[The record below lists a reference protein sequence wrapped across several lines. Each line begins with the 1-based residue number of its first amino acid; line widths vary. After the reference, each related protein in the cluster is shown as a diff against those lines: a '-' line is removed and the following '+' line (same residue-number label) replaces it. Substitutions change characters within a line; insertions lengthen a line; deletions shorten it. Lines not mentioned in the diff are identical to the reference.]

1 MDISIGLVGYNM
13 SEIQNY
19 KDNVGNKVN
28 TNDLLNMNEFYS
40 PIKVT
45 SGYDGLNLP
54 YSPEA
59 EQSVLGAILLDSQ
72 CLDRIAEIL
81 PRADYFHLVN
91 HRLIYT
97 VMLDMFTL
105 GKSVDYITV
114 LENLKKEKAFDEPTG
129 KTYLLQLAQI
139 VPSISNV
146 ESYAYI
152 VRDKY
157 DIRTLITT
165 ARDIIEDASGGAVDA
180 AELLDC
186 AEQRIF
192 DIRRGKNMQGLQKIN
207 EIIIQTFDR
216 LDTLNSGDSDLY
228 RGVSTGIRDL
238 DNTITGLNRSDL
250 ILLAARPGMGKT
262 SFALNIAANVAVKE
276 KKRVAFFSLEM
287 TKEQL
292 ASRLL
297 SMEGLVPGVSIK
309 TGKLTED
316 EWIRLIQAGD
326 VLSKTQI
333 YFDDTPGITV
343 PEMKAKLRRLK
354 NVDLVVIDYLQ
365 LMSGAKRIDN
375 RVQEISEITRNLKI
389 MAKEINVPVITLS
402 QLSRASEQRS
412 EHRPVLSDL
421 RDSGSIEQDA
431 DIVMFLYRQDYYSS
445 SDSQY
450 DGEDKNSGEC
460 IIAKNRH
467 GETRSVSLHWQGE
480 FMRFTAQEAFRR
492 EG

>member
-1 MDISIGLVGYNM
+1 MADIS
-13 SEIQNY
+13 
-19 KDNVGNKVN
+19 
-28 TNDLLNMNEFYS
+28 
-40 PIKVT
+40 VT

-59 EQSVLGAILLDSQ
+59 EQSVLGAVLLDSS

-81 PRADYFHLVN
+81 PRAEYFHLAN
-91 HRLIYT
+91 HRMIYDA
-97 VMLDMFTL
+97 MLEMFTL
-105 GKSVDYITV
+105 GQPVDFVTV
-114 LENLKKEKAFDEPTG
+114 LDKLKQNPAFDQVNG

-139 VPSISNV
+139 VPSVSNV
-146 ESYAYI
+146 ETYAGI

-165 ARDIIEDASGGAVDA
+165 ARDILEEASEGGDDA
-180 AELLDC
+180 ATLLDS

-192 DIRRGKNMQGLQKIN
+192 DIRRGKNMQGLQRIN
-207 EIIIQTFDR
+207 EVIIETFDR
-216 LDTLNSGDSDLY
+216 LDLLNSPDSDQFKSI
-228 RGVSTGIRDL
+228 STGIRDL
-238 DNTITGLNRSDL
+238 DETITGLNRSDL

-262 SFALNIAANVAVKE
+262 SFALNIANHVAVKE

-292 ASRLL
+292 ASRML
-297 SMEGLVPGVSIK
+297 STEGEVGGTKLR

-316 EWIRLIQAGD
+316 EWVRLIEAGD
-326 VLSKTQI
+326 ILSKTQI

-354 NVDLVVIDYLQ
+354 DVDLVIIDYLQ

-402 QLSRASEQRS
+402 QLSRASVRS
-412 EHRPVLSDL
+412 
-421 RDSGSIEQDA
+421 
-431 DIVMFLYRQDYYSS
+431 
-445 SDSQY
+445 
-450 DGEDKNSGEC
+450 
-460 IIAKNRH
+460 
-467 GETRSVSLHWQGE
+467 
-480 FMRFTAQEAFRR
+480 TARCFPT
-492 EG
+492 